1 MNEFS
6 NLLLKGPGHLMRPEN
21 KKLLLK
27 NIGNNLKKQRVKSG
41 LTQEKLGEVAG
52 VNCKYI
58 GEIERGEKNPTVVIL
73 FKLTKALGISVEAL
87 FPENDAY

>member
-1 MNEFS
+1 M
-6 NLLLKGPGHLMRPEN
+6 LLFKGSGNLMRQEN

-27 NIGNNLKKQRVKSG
+27 RIGNNLKNKRVKGG
-41 LTQEKLGEVAG
+41 LTQEKLGETAG

-58 GEIERGEKNPTVVIL
+58 GEIERGEKNPTAVIL
-73 FKLTKALGISVEAL
+73 YRLTEALGISVAVL